1 MIPIDKE
8 AAIEAIK
15 EMAMR
20 PSVQR
25 NADTVNGLLGAM
37 NIIYDLPTSDEVGE
51 WVLKKIHED
60 ECGNGQFQ
68 YVCSKC
74 GASAY
79 EFFQPYC
86 HRCGT
91 RMGVKK

>member
-20 PSVQR
+20 PTIQC

-37 NIIYDLPTSDEVGE
+37 NIIYDLPTAEKVGK
-51 WVLKKIHED
+51 WILKKVCED
-60 ECGNGQFQ
+60 EYGNGKFQ
-68 YVCSKC
+68 YFCSEC

-86 HRCGT
+86 HKCGA
-91 RMGVKK
+91 RMEVQE